1 MLTPGEFVVNKEA
14 AQENRGLLP
23 ALNKGGF
30 ALRSLGTKMLNG
42 YDRSLPKMRPGSIEY
57 AKAFVAKRKAQQ
69 SFLGMPAQNV
79 KKAQER
85 QTKQVELDKIAT
97 ETYKSPRA
105 KTMLVTNPGE
115 RVSPSTGRS
124 FPSSSVGGVY
134 RKPNGDMVFVKP
146 MVSEKA
152 ALAEM
157 RATEIARDVHGL
169 VSPQQKLTLIADPND
184 PTGHR
189 RYFALE
195 SKVDPRIANVPQE
208 FTKEQTIKQLVAS
221 TLRGDK
227 DLAPGNI
234 GGNVLA
240 DTGPAGV
247 FSRAS
252 GPKTEYAA
260 KMPSMEEQAM
270 VNLLGVSGGAR
281 KFFAQSTSG
290 IAKQMS
296 PVEYDRLMRKEIN
309 EILPK
314 LKTKIGGM
322 NLTPEEI
329 PVYEAMIARLE
340 AGSKVDWSKFQAI
353 HAAALN
359 KGGFVERAFGTDYDF
374 VDPKHFITPTVS
386 ASSGV
391 SKTVMMHFE
400 DAHQQLDPRLY
411 HNFYND
417 DPTSA
422 KFNNRI
428 SSGVTII
435 GPEGYNQLTNALN
448 GSNPKIPLG
457 NISEPYPLTYKDA
470 VKTKHALQARIRYD
484 KILYDRAILEGAKK
498 EEILKITSRQKLAR
512 IALAELVAD
521 ARTIGKKPTPEKA
534 WNSAISNRYGLT
546 TAALEGEDPTRRGQA
561 NSIYAKKVRDFEH
574 AIAPPPRGLG
584 LRGNALRSHLQTV
597 ALSDWQETT
606 DASGRK
612 VPALLRDK
620 SASAREKSFGSK
632 LAMGSPKSNPG
643 SRLGGIL
650 EEEIASR
657 LTAIRNGRGNQE
669 EHYQKIRSLLALSGR
684 TFGPTGSLVLTKAR
698 EALATR
704 SGIAFAFPYTTRR
717 RSLGTPGYGEPETV
731 PALLTPGEFIA
742 SPALAQKVGPALQYI
757 NAGGKIEQRSNGT
770 IVPGTGNKDTVPM
783 ILSKGSFV
791 VNKGSTEENKGF
803 LQRLNKGGFVLR
815 GEGNP
820 FDNVGVYDPDQLETI
835 TPDMTPEQR
844 KHTEQRNR
852 EIARRVR
859 TTKVINKIDAIVEK
873 TPIGEKHRAKQQQE
887 EDRQKQEEDEI
898 KRANQRAVDEI
909 KDKDTIQ
916 KAEKEL
922 IKHKNKIKKID
933 YQIAEAKKA
942 GDTDRLASLK
952 RARENAVQER
962 KNAGQAMNSARETA
976 RLNREMNS
984 PQLLPQTNKDAKKDA
999 KMQRRE
1005 KGRQIGQRA
1014 GGAMMGA
1021 SMAMGA
1027 LSMAPGKTG
1036 EIAQTIM
1043 PIVGLAS
1050 MVAPMIGSPLGAV
1063 VAPLAAFG
1071 AAVIALN
1078 VIFDNAQAA
1087 ALKLGETTGTST
1099 KAINQYAQFSN
1110 RVTGSEIQNRKRI
1123 EQASG
1128 LPIKPGKTTF
1138 GQAYVQTKEGQESI
1152 AAIGQTIIND
1162 KKGGREKA
1170 TKDLS
1175 AQLITSVLSG
1185 ALSSSEAQSIAA
1197 NIGVQMKDH
1206 TIGMTVAAEIQGI
1219 FGKDGKDLLKEGVD
1233 LQVRLMADSSKNF
1246 TSKNSNF
1253 DKLNQQSEKG
1263 LSAFGTKTNVGGMVA
1278 AGAGAGAAIGA
1289 GIGSFIPVPVLG
1301 TAIGALVG
1309 TAVGGIVGGVGAF
1322 FANKKNV
1329 KKMGA
1334 LSGAAIAD
1342 AQGMFEQSKQLLDA
1356 HQEQYESKRQELI
1369 LQNKIGEATKL
1380 QLKYEKERA
1389 DLTAQTKSQREDF
1402 SKAYAGSTGTFRGSL
1417 DKGYKKALK
1426 SKYKG
1431 TADEAY
1437 VDAAI
1442 TGMDDLKD
1450 KTFTKTDKKTGKQVT
1465 EKILTDEE
1473 RGVLIAESMGG
1484 TLSPQAQ
1491 SAITNQMSGQYQA
1504 DAIDV
1509 VKNFGGQVA
1518 TQAIGVT
1525 NAMNEGPNTAL
1536 NERNKQE
1543 FMFELK
1549 TKGTDKEAQDFAN
1562 LVQEFTQLNGPMKL
1576 DTEME
1581 FFLKMP
1587 DEDKLKLANDLQKIK
1602 DTKKVKK
1609 IEFLSEVK
1617 ISENAVDQKYL
1628 QGLTDEQAK
1637 IYLQTIKKVLTI
1649 DVATVVNSPEFQAW
1663 LKDKGKE
1670 HKGKDPGFQVEK
1682 YAEYMGNVKTEV
1694 AKAEGIGAPKPPGSG
1709 GSAKRDDRFDDMLK
1723 KLKLFQL
1730 ASVKATGGLKELER
1744 VMNSKPKSGGSAW
1757 MKFEGTLGQIRK
1769 LAKKKVGKKET
1780 ALVGGKQVSA
1790 EYQDLIENLSPEE
1803 LQDPKILKK
1812 YGLQTDKKGK
1822 VTGLDEARVNVI
1834 EKGLV
1839 AGQTGQQVNDIVKNL
1854 QKQKNINEA
1863 VNKLRVSG
1871 MRYEE
1876 AINFVSTEGIA
1887 IAINKGEFTKEQV
1900 KNLVKLSE
1908 EQRKA
1913 NFEQKRFTDVAQLD
1927 AAESQSKTL
1936 QMARMYIEL
1945 QEKMIE
1951 NEYVKEKTILDMQE
1965 GNNDYALEL
1974 ISRQEEKINESYD
1987 KQITALEEIN
1997 RLREKENELTS
2008 KKMSIAA
2015 ALSSGDMSAA
2025 ATAMQDYREARIA
2038 QNARTRMEALQ
2049 KAKENAI
2056 KSVTSP
2062 DGKSR
2067 TELEKLNQDI
2077 EQRRVDIE
2085 NEIREKKI
2093 ELDKITQTKMKLT
2106 RDQIDSAIST
2116 INLAIEALG
2125 PEAAKSYLKNIFTV
2139 LDGNAETTRQ
2149 TVIKLNGDLDTFLA
2163 KMDKAREKAGKDPL
2177 LDNIPTPTPFTP
2189 TPPVGTPTGSGSL
2202 VTTPPAY
2209 NDDEGLYAGY
2219 NQDAETKATEAFLA
2233 AEKAKQDAID
2243 VSLGRYF
2250 AGIDKKM
2257 PELKKPT
2264 TSTKNPVTAINYG
2277 NYLHLP
2283 IFKSMG
2289 GLIPKYMASGGLARG
2304 TDTVPAMLTPGE
2316 FVINRKATQEF
2327 GPLLSAINSPTFKT
2341 PEAMSSIKNLSGSQT
2356 EVNNSKTLY
2365 NYNLSV
2371 NVSNSNANP
2380 NDIARTV
2387 INQIK
2392 QIDNQRIRSL

>member
-1 MLTPGEFVVNKEA
+1 MADVQSNIQVNLDASQALAQLKELQRQLATFHSSVATTSSAAAKAQASLQSNLINSVNATGKFAASLTTIKSSADSFTDSLERNKFSTREYFRYAGGATKTFGRIFKQEFDTIGKVAEERVKTMQTQYIKMGRDANGAIKA
-14 AQENRGLLP
+14 IAVKPLALDMEN
-23 ALNKGGF
+23 
-30 ALRSLGTKMLNG
+30 LGTKTALAAQKQQLFNQLMKQGSTNLLNFGKNTQWAGRQLMVGFTVPLTMLGMTAGKTFMALEKQAIRFKRVYGEMFTTTAETERAFRDIELLAKSFTKYGVAVEKTLEMAADAAATGKVGADLMAQVAEATRLAVLGGVEQEKALETTISLTNAFGIAADELRQKIDFLNAVENQTILNIEDLTIAVPKAGPVIRQLGGDVEDLAFFMTAMKEGGINASEGANALKSGLASMINPSKKAAAFLQDLGINLNG
-42 YDRSLPKMRPGSIEY
+42 IVEANKGNIKNTVVQFAQALDTLAPLERSRAIEQLFGKFQFARLSTLFQNITKDGSQAARTLNLAGASVQELAILSERELKKVEDATGTKFKKSIEDLKVSLMPVGKEFLKALTPVVEFIGKILEKFNGLSDG
-57 AKAFVAKRKAQQ
+57 AKARITKFIAIIGIIGPAVLMTFGLVANGVANLLKLFVTLRKGFFGLGGQSKTLGQQ
-69 SFLGMPAQNV
+69 IQYMSSEQIEAATVAASLNQAHSRL
-79 KKAQER
+79 R
-85 QTKQVELDKIAT
+85 QTFLLEAASLNTLTTAYQRGMVAANNFA
-97 ETYKSPRA
+97 R
-105 KTMLVTNPGE
+105 TNPGMM
-115 RVSPSTGRS
+115 
-124 FPSSSVGGVY
+124 
-134 RKPNGDMVFVKP
+134 KP
-146 MVSEKA
+146 
-152 ALAEM
+152 
-157 RATEIARDVHGL
+157 
-169 VSPQQKLTLIADPND
+169 
-184 PTGHR
+184 
-189 RYFALE
+189 
-195 SKVDPRIANVPQE
+195 
-208 FTKEQTIKQLVAS
+208 
-221 TLRGDK
+221 
-227 DLAPGNI
+227 
-234 GGNVLA
+234 
-240 DTGPAGV
+240 
-247 FSRAS
+247 
-252 GPKTEYAA
+252 
-260 KMPSMEEQAM
+260 
-270 VNLLGVSGGAR
+270 
-281 KFFAQSTSG
+281 
-290 IAKQMS
+290 
-296 PVEYDRLMRKEIN
+296 
-309 EILPK
+309 
-314 LKTKIGGM
+314 
-322 NLTPEEI
+322 
-329 PVYEAMIARLE
+329 
-340 AGSKVDWSKFQAI
+340 
-353 HAAALN
+353 
-359 KGGFVERAFGTDYDF
+359 GF
-374 VDPKHFITPTVS
+374 
-386 ASSGV
+386 
-391 SKTVMMHFE
+391 
-400 DAHQQLDPRLY
+400 
-411 HNFYND
+411 
-417 DPTSA
+417 
-422 KFNNRI
+422 
-428 SSGVTII
+428 
-435 GPEGYNQLTNALN
+435 
-448 GSNPKIPLG
+448 
-457 NISEPYPLTYKDA
+457 
-470 VKTKHALQARIRYD
+470 
-484 KILYDRAILEGAKK
+484 
-498 EEILKITSRQKLAR
+498 
-512 IALAELVAD
+512 
-521 ARTIGKKPTPEKA
+521 
-534 WNSAISNRYGLT
+534 
-546 TAALEGEDPTRRGQA
+546 
-561 NSIYAKKVRDFEH
+561 
-574 AIAPPPRGLG
+574 
-584 LRGNALRSHLQTV
+584 
-597 ALSDWQETT
+597 
-606 DASGRK
+606 
-612 VPALLRDK
+612 
-620 SASAREKSFGSK
+620 
-632 LAMGSPKSNPG
+632 
-643 SRLGGIL
+643 
-650 EEEIASR
+650 
-657 LTAIRNGRGNQE
+657 
-669 EHYQKIRSLLALSGR
+669 
-684 TFGPTGSLVLTKAR
+684 
-698 EALATR
+698 R
-704 SGIAFAFPYTTRR
+704 SGAPKKFAD
-717 RSLGTPGYGEPETV
+717 
-731 PALLTPGEFIA
+731 
-742 SPALAQKVGPALQYI
+742 
-757 NAGGKIEQRSNGT
+757 GGW
-770 IVPGTGNKDTVPM
+770 VPGTGNKDTVPM

-803 LQRLNKGGFVLR
+803 LQRLNKGGLVLR

-820 FDNVGVYDPDQLETI
+820 FDNVGVYDPDQLEAI

-898 KRANQRAVDEI
+898 KRANQRAVDEV
-909 KDKDTIQ
+909 KDKETIQ

-922 IKHKNKIKKID
+922 IKTKNKIKKID
-933 YQIAEAKKA
+933 YQMAQAKKA
-942 GDTDRLASLK
+942 GDTERLASLK
-952 RARENAVQER
+952 RAKENAVYER
-962 KNAGQAMNSARETA
+962 KNAVQAMNSARETA
-976 RLNREMNS
+976 KMNREMNS
-984 PQLLPQTNKDAKKDA
+984 TLVPPVQTPKEAKRAA
-999 KMQRRE
+999 KEQRRE
-1005 KGRQIGQRA
+1005 RGRQIGQRA

-1036 EIAQTIM
+1036 EVAQTLM

-1099 KAINQYAQFSN
+1099 KAINQYAIFAN
-1110 RVTGSEIQNRKRI
+1110 RVTKSEIQDRKRI
-1123 EQASG
+1123 EKASG

-1233 LQVRLMADSSKNF
+1233 LQVRLMSDSSKNL

-1253 DKLNQQSEKG
+1253 DKLNQQSQKG

-1278 AGAGAGAAIGA
+1278 GGAALGAGIGA

-1309 TAVGGIVGGVGAF
+1309 TAIGGIVGGVGAY
-1322 FANKKNV
+1322 FANKSNT

-1356 HQEQYESKRQELI
+1356 HKEQYESKRQELI

-1389 DLTAQTKSQREDF
+1389 DLTAAANTQRQNFAKSYEGTK
-1402 SKAYAGSTGTFRGSL
+1402 GTFRESL
-1417 DKGYKKALK
+1417 DKGYKKAIK

-1450 KTFTKTDKKTGKQVT
+1450 KTFTRTDKKTGKQVT
-1465 EKILTDEE
+1465 EKIMTEQE
-1473 RGVLIAESMGG
+1473 RAILMGEGLAG

-1504 DAIDV
+1504 DTIDV

-1525 NAMNEGPNTAL
+1525 NAMNEGPNKAL

-1543 FMFELK
+1543 FIYELK
-1549 TKGTDKEAQDFAN
+1549 TKKTSKEAEDFTN
-1562 LVQEFTQLNGPMKL
+1562 LVEEFAQLNGPMKL

-1581 FFLKMP
+1581 FFLKLP

-1602 DTKKVKK
+1602 DTKNVKK
-1609 IEFLSEVK
+1609 IEFLSEVSIPK
-1617 ISENAVDQKYL
+1617 GAVDQKYL

-1637 IYLQTIKKVLTI
+1637 VYLQTIKKTLVVDLVT
-1649 DVATVVNSPEFQAW
+1649 TVNSPEFKAW
-1663 LKDKGKE
+1663 LATTGKE
-1670 HKGKDPGFQVEK
+1670 HQGKDPGVQVQK
-1682 YAEYMGNVKTEV
+1682 YAEYMGYVKTEV
-1694 AKAEGIGAPKPPGSG
+1694 VKATSTPPPKTPGSG

-1723 KLKLFQL
+1723 KLKLFQQ

-1744 VMNSKPKSGGSAW
+1744 VMNAKPKSGGSAW

-1812 YGLQTDKKGK
+1812 YGLQTDKKGNI
-1822 VTGLDEARVNVI
+1822 TGLDEARVNVI

-1839 AGQTGQQVNDIVKNL
+1839 SGQTGQQVNDIVKNL

-1863 VNKLRVSG
+1863 VNKLRISG

-1900 KNLVKLSE
+1900 KDLVKLSE

-1913 NFEQKRFTDVAQLD
+1913 NFNQKRFTDVAQLD
-1927 AAESQSKTL
+1927 AAESQSKAL
-1936 QMARMYIEL
+1936 EMARMYIEL
-1945 QEKMIE
+1945 QERMIE
-1951 NEYVKEKTILDMQE
+1951 NEYVKEKTILDIQQ

-2008 KKMSIAA
+2008 KRMSIAA
-2015 ALSSGDMSAA
+2015 ALSSGDMASAA
-2025 ATAMQDYREARIA
+2025 SAMQDYREAKIA

-2056 KSVTSP
+2056 KGVTSP
-2062 DGKSR
+2062 GGKSR

-2077 EQRRVDIE
+2077 EQRRIDIE

-2106 RDQIDSAIST
+2106 KDQIDSAIST

-2149 TVIKLNGDLDTFLA
+2149 TVIKLNKDLDTFLA
-2163 KMDKAREKAGKDPL
+2163 MMDDAREKAGKNPL
-2177 LDNIPTPTPFTP
+2177 LSNIPTPTPFTP
-2189 TPPVGTPTGSGSL
+2189 TPPATGTSTGGSTGTSTGGSTG
-2202 VTTPPAY
+2202 TTPAPASEQILDSTGELLITP
-2209 NDDEGLYAGY
+2209 NKIVNGRIADSLPSVDETV
-2219 NQDAETKATEAFLA
+2219 DT
-2233 AEKAKQDAID
+2233 
-2243 VSLGRYF
+2243 
-2250 AGIDKKM
+2250 
-2257 PELKKPT
+2257 LKKFNEKIMYDFIKAQGKTPPT
-2264 TSTKNPVTAINYG
+2264 TNPLGGINYG
-2277 NYLHLP
+2277 NYLKIP
-2283 IFKSMG
+2283 GYRGAMG
-2289 GLIPKYMASGGLARG
+2289 GMVPKYMASGGLARG

-2316 FVINRKATQEF
+2316 FVINKNATQKF
-2327 GPLLSAINSPTFKT
+2327 GPLLSAINSPTFTT

>member
-1 MLTPGEFVVNKEA
+1 MGSETDSEKFLK
-14 AQENRGLLP
+14 
-23 ALNKGGF
+23 KIGF
-30 ALRSLGTKMLNG
+30 RFTRVPKKLGT
-42 YDRSLPKMRPGSIEY
+42 S
-57 AKAFVAKRKAQQ
+57 
-69 SFLGMPAQNV
+69 
-79 KKAQER
+79 
-85 QTKQVELDKIAT
+85 
-97 ETYKSPRA
+97 
-105 KTMLVTNPGE
+105 
-115 RVSPSTGRS
+115 
-124 FPSSSVGGVY
+124 
-134 RKPNGDMVFVKP
+134 
-146 MVSEKA
+146 
-152 ALAEM
+152 
-157 RATEIARDVHGL
+157 
-169 VSPQQKLTLIADPND
+169 
-184 PTGHR
+184 
-189 RYFALE
+189 
-195 SKVDPRIANVPQE
+195 
-208 FTKEQTIKQLVAS
+208 
-221 TLRGDK
+221 
-227 DLAPGNI
+227 
-234 GGNVLA
+234 
-240 DTGPAGV
+240 
-247 FSRAS
+247 
-252 GPKTEYAA
+252 
-260 KMPSMEEQAM
+260 
-270 VNLLGVSGGAR
+270 
-281 KFFAQSTSG
+281 
-290 IAKQMS
+290 
-296 PVEYDRLMRKEIN
+296 
-309 EILPK
+309 
-314 LKTKIGGM
+314 
-322 NLTPEEI
+322 
-329 PVYEAMIARLE
+329 
-340 AGSKVDWSKFQAI
+340 
-353 HAAALN
+353 
-359 KGGFVERAFGTDYDF
+359 
-374 VDPKHFITPTVS
+374 
-386 ASSGV
+386 
-391 SKTVMMHFE
+391 
-400 DAHQQLDPRLY
+400 
-411 HNFYND
+411 
-417 DPTSA
+417 
-422 KFNNRI
+422 
-428 SSGVTII
+428 
-435 GPEGYNQLTNALN
+435 NQ
-448 GSNPKIPLG
+448 
-457 NISEPYPLTYKDA
+457 
-470 VKTKHALQARIRYD
+470 
-484 KILYDRAILEGAKK
+484 
-498 EEILKITSRQKLAR
+498 
-512 IALAELVAD
+512 
-521 ARTIGKKPTPEKA
+521 
-534 WNSAISNRYGLT
+534 
-546 TAALEGEDPTRRGQA
+546 
-561 NSIYAKKVRDFEH
+561 
-574 AIAPPPRGLG
+574 
-584 LRGNALRSHLQTV
+584 
-597 ALSDWQETT
+597 
-606 DASGRK
+606 
-612 VPALLRDK
+612 
-620 SASAREKSFGSK
+620 
-632 LAMGSPKSNPG
+632 
-643 SRLGGIL
+643 
-650 EEEIASR
+650 
-657 LTAIRNGRGNQE
+657 
-669 EHYQKIRSLLALSGR
+669 
-684 TFGPTGSLVLTKAR
+684 
-698 EALATR
+698 
-704 SGIAFAFPYTTRR
+704 
-717 RSLGTPGYGEPETV
+717 YGEPETV

-742 SPALAQKVGPALQYI
+742 SPALAQQVGPALQYI

-770 IVPGTGNKDTVPM
+770 IVPGTGNEDTVPM

-803 LQRLNKGGFVLR
+803 LQRLNKGGLVLR

-844 KHTEQRNR
+844 QHTEQRNR

-873 TPIGEKHRAKQQQE
+873 TPIGEKHRAKQQEE

-898 KRANQRAVDEI
+898 KRANQRAVDEV
-909 KDKDTIQ
+909 KDKETIQ
-916 KAEKEL
+916 KSEKEL
-922 IKHKNKIKKID
+922 IKTKNKIAKID
-933 YQIAEAKKA
+933 YQMAQAKKA
-942 GDTDRLASLK
+942 GDTDKLASLK

-962 KNAGQAMNSARETA
+962 KSAGQAMNTA
-976 RLNREMNS
+976 RQTARMNREMNS
-984 PQLLPQTNKDAKKDA
+984 PQLLPSQTNKEAKNAA

-1005 KGRQIGQRA
+1005 RGRQIGQRA

-1036 EIAQTIM
+1036 EIAQTLM

-1063 VAPLAAFG
+1063 IAPLAAFG

-1099 KAINQYAQFSN
+1099 KAINQYAIFAN
-1110 RVTGSEIQNRKRI
+1110 RATGSEIQDRKRI
-1123 EQASG
+1123 EKASG

-1233 LQVRLMADSSKNF
+1233 LQVRLMSDSSKNL

-1253 DKLNQQSEKG
+1253 DKLNQQSQKG

-1309 TAVGGIVGGVGAF
+1309 TAIGGIVGGVGAF
-1322 FANKKNV
+1322 FANKSNT

-1356 HQEQYESKRQELI
+1356 HKEQYESKRQELI

-1389 DLTAQTKSQREDF
+1389 DLTAETNTQRQNF
-1402 SKAYAGSTGTFRGSL
+1402 AKAYEGSTGTFRGSL
-1417 DKGYKKALK
+1417 DKGYKKAMK

-1465 EKILTDEE
+1465 EKILTDQE
-1473 RGVLIAESMGG
+1473 RGVLIAEGLAG
-1484 TLSPQAQ
+1484 NLSPQAQ

-1504 DAIDV
+1504 DTIDV

-1525 NAMNEGPNTAL
+1525 NAMDAGPNKAL

-1543 FMFELK
+1543 FVYELK
-1549 TKGTDKEAQDFAN
+1549 TKKTSKEAEDFTN
-1562 LVQEFTQLNGPMKL
+1562 LVEEFAQLNGPMQL

-1581 FFLKMP
+1581 FFLKLP

-1602 DTKKVKK
+1602 DTKNVKK
-1609 IEFLSEVK
+1609 IEFLSEVNIPK
-1617 ISENAVDQKYL
+1617 GAVDQKYL
-1628 QGLTDEQAK
+1628 QSLTDEQAK
-1637 IYLQTIKKVLTI
+1637 IYLQTIKKTLVVDLKTTI
-1649 DVATVVNSPEFQAW
+1649 NDPDFKAW
-1663 LKDKGKE
+1663 LATTGKE
-1670 HKGKDPGFQVEK
+1670 HQKKEPGVQLQK
-1682 YAEYMGNVKTEV
+1682 YAEYMGWTKTEV
-1694 AKAEGIGAPKPPGSG
+1694 AKATSTPPPKTPGSG
-1709 GSAKRDDRFDDMLK
+1709 GSAKRDNRFDDMLK
-1723 KLKLFQL
+1723 KLKLFQQ

-1744 VMNSKPKSGGSAW
+1744 VMNAKPKSGGSAW
-1757 MKFEGTLGQIRK
+1757 MKFQGTLGQIRK

-1812 YGLQTDKKGK
+1812 YGLQTDKKGNI
-1822 VTGLDEARVNVI
+1822 TGLDEARVNVI

-1839 AGQTGQQVNDIVKNL
+1839 SGQTGQQINDIVKNL

-1900 KNLVKLSE
+1900 KELVKLSE

-1913 NFEQKRFTDVAQLD
+1913 NFNQKRFTDVAQLD

-1945 QEKMIE
+1945 QERMIE
-1951 NEYVKEKTILDMQE
+1951 NEYVKEKTILDIQQ

-1974 ISRQEEKINESYD
+1974 ISRQEEKINKSYD

-1997 RLREKENELTS
+1997 KLKEKQNELTS
-2008 KKMSIAA
+2008 ARMSISDAFAKGDIGAA
-2015 ALSSGDMSAA
+2015 SS
-2025 ATAMQDYREARIA
+2025 AMQEYRNAKI
-2038 QNARTRMEALQ
+2038 QQVARTRMEALQ

-2062 DGKSR
+2062 AGKSR

-2077 EQRRVDIE
+2077 EQRRIDIE

-2139 LDGNAETTRQ
+2139 LDGNAETTRL
-2149 TVIKLNGDLDTFLA
+2149 TVVKLNADLDTFLA
-2163 KMDKAREKAGKDPL
+2163 KMDDARLKAGKNPL
-2177 LDNIPTPTPFTP
+2177 LDNIPTPTPVTP
-2189 TPPVGTPTGSGSL
+2189 TPPATGGSIGSTGGFTSTGVNSGGSTGGSTG
-2202 VTTPPAY
+2202 TTPAPAVEQIIDSTGELLITP
-2209 NDDEGLYAGY
+2209 NKIVNGRIADSLPSVDETV
-2219 NQDAETKATEAFLA
+2219 D
-2233 AEKAKQDAID
+2233 I
-2243 VSLGRYF
+2243 
-2250 AGIDKKM
+2250 
-2257 PELKKPT
+2257 LKKFNEKTMSDFIKAQGKIPP
-2264 TSTKNPVTAINYG
+2264 TKNPVAGVNYG
-2277 NYLHLP
+2277 NYLNLP
-2283 IFKSMG
+2283 VFKSMG
-2289 GLIPKYMASGGLARG
+2289 GMIPKYMASGGMARG
-2304 TDTVPAMLTPGE
+2304 TDTVSAMLTPGE
-2316 FVINRKATQEF
+2316 FVVNKNATQKF
-2327 GPLLSAINSPTFKT
+2327 GPLLSAINSPTFTT